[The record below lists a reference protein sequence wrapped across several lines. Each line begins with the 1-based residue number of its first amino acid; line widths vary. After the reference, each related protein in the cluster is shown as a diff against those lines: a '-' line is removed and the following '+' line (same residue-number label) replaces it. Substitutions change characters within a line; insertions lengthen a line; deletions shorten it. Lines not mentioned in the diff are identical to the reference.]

1 MVKQIHPLIAKYA
14 SSIDSKLTLNLSE
27 EEIKDQ
33 EQEFERIESLLTNC
47 DISRLHSILFNQTE
61 EKMELTKQDK
71 KHIEERV
78 RKLSFRIVEE
88 ANSYMRLYEKT
99 YYEEVIKM
107 CEEKIETIDALKELS
122 RKYSDK

>member
-1 MVKQIHPLIAKYA
+1 MEKQIHPLIAKYA
-14 SSIDSKLTLNLSE
+14 GSIDSKLNIKLSE
-27 EEIKDQ
+27 EEMKVQ
-33 EQEFERIESLLTNC
+33 EKEFERIESLLTNC

-88 ANSYMRLYEKT
+88 AKEYMKLYERT

-107 CEEKIETIDALKELS
+107 CQEKIDTIDALKELS